1 MQRISIEN
9 FGPVKKFEADV
20 TDIMLL
26 IGPQAS
32 GKSTISKS
40 IFIFKSLKNEIL
52 TYIYVYVNALEN
64 LSLSLDNTINYIKSK
79 FFTYFGIEPDRKGFS
94 LKYQYS
100 NEKYITISG
109 SSRYNQEIKISSTL
123 EKELN
128 LLVIEI
134 SNYKIIS
141 KEQRKKSKSLEE
153 LRELESEKRLQFN
166 HFKSIVYNI
175 FEETH
180 SPVFIPAGRS
190 LMSTLAEQLQ
200 HINNPDT
207 FNYFTKFLDTL
218 DYFTKSFVERINLLR
233 YNFTV
238 DLNSLIQIED
248 IASDTGIDLSK
259 LLKKILK
266 GEYRFNFDGE
276 QERIYFNN
284 EKYVKLQY
292 ASSGQQESVWILL
305 LIFRY
310 ILDKTS
316 VFVIF
321 EEPEAHLYPETQSDI
336 VELIGLLANVYNNQ
350 IIITTHSPYILSA
363 FNNLLYAYQVGTN
376 KVGDEREAVE
386 SIVNSKSWID
396 PDRISAYFI
405 SENGYESIIDEE
417 LKLIQ
422 AEKIDSASSIIND
435 KFNDL
440 FNLLDE

>member
-20 TDIMLL
+20 TDVMLL

-40 IFIFKSLKNEIL
+40 IFIFKSLKDEIL
-52 TYIYVYVNALEN
+52 NYIYTNEVEKYSSHHVFG
-64 LSLSLDNTINYIKSK
+64 SLLIHINN
-79 FFTYFGIEPDRKGFS
+79 FFVQSFGINLDYNFFNVT
-94 LKYQYS
+94 YQYS
-100 NEKYITISG
+100 LKKEITIYKDDYKYLILIKLSLAFEHELELLIK
-109 SSRYNQEIKISSTL
+109 EIL
-123 EKELN
+123 
-128 LLVIEI
+128 
-134 SNYKIIS
+134 NYKIIF
-141 KEQRKKSKSLEE
+141 KEQQNKLKSLEE
-153 LRELESEKRLQFN
+153 LRRIELYKRLRFDY
-166 HFKSIVYNI
+166 FKLRIDQI

-180 SPVFIPAGRS
+180 SSVFIPAGRS
-190 LMSTLAEQLQ
+190 LMSTLTDQLQ
-200 HINNPDT
+200 EIKNP
-207 FNYFTKFLDTL
+207 DTL
-218 DYFTKSFVERINLLR
+218 DYFTKSFVERINLLKT
-233 YNFTV
+233 YFTD
-238 DLNSLIQIED
+238 DLNTLIQNKD
-248 IASDTGIDLSK
+248 IALNLGDDLSR

-266 GEYRFNFDGE
+266 GEYRFNGDIDK
-276 QERIYFNN
+276 ERIYFKNN
-284 EKYVKLQY
+284 QYVKLQY

-310 ILDKTS
+310 ILDETS
-316 VFVIF
+316 VFMVF

-440 FNLLDE
+440 FNLDE

>member
-20 TDIMLL
+20 TDVMLL

-32 GKSTISKS
+32 GKSTISKT
-40 IFIFKSLKNEIL
+40 IFIFKSIKDGIINNALYTKNIEKFRDPIPVLLNGVKITFLPHFGLKPDCEPFRITYRYSHNKHITINKSEDNLDIKLSFTLENELKELITEIL
-52 TYIYVYVNALEN
+52 
-64 LSLSLDNTINYIKSK
+64 
-79 FFTYFGIEPDRKGFS
+79 
-94 LKYQYS
+94 
-100 NEKYITISG
+100 
-109 SSRYNQEIKISSTL
+109 
-123 EKELN
+123 
-128 LLVIEI
+128 
-134 SNYKIIS
+134 NYKIIFQ
-141 KEQRKKSKSLEE
+141 EQRNKIKGLEE
-153 LRELESEKRLQFN
+153 FRELELNRILELKNFQS
-166 HFKSIVYNI
+166 HIDHI

-190 LMSTLAEQLQ
+190 LISTLTDKLQ
-200 HINNPDT
+200 NLKN
-207 FNYFTKFLDTL
+207 LDRV
-218 DYFTKSFVERINLLR
+218 DYFTETFVERINFLKP
-233 YNFTV
+233 YFTD
-238 DLNSLIQIED
+238 DLNTLIQNKD
-248 IASDTGIDLSK
+248 IALNLGDDLSK

-266 GEYRFNFDGE
+266 GEYRFNSDFDK
-276 QERIYFNN
+276 ERIYFNN
-284 EKYVKLQY
+284 DNYVKLQY

-310 ILDKTS
+310 ILDGTS
-316 VFVIF
+316 VFMVF

-336 VELIGLLANVYNNQ
+336 VELIGLFANVYHNQ
-350 IIITTHSPYILSA
+350 IIITTHSPYILSS

-386 SIVNSKSWID
+386 SIINSKSWID

-405 SENGYESIIDEE
+405 SENNYESIIDQE

-440 FNLLDE
+440 FNLDD

>member
-40 IFIFKSLKNEIL
+40 IVLFKSLKDEIL
-52 TYIYVYVNALEN
+52 NYIYINTFEN
-64 LSLSLDNTINYIKSK
+64 LLSLNYIIRKILI
-79 FFTYFGIEPDRKGFS
+79 YFEIQLDREGS
-94 LKYQYS
+94 IVKYQYS
-100 NEKYITISG
+100 NEKYITV
-109 SSRYNQEIKISSTL
+109 SSSETYNLEIKISSTL
-123 EKELN
+123 EQELN
-128 LLVIEI
+128 LLITEI
-134 SNYKIIS
+134 LNYKIIFQ
-141 KEQRKKSKSLEE
+141 EQQNKFKSLEE
-153 LRELESEKRLQFN
+153 LREIESDKRLQFKN
-166 HFKSIVYNI
+166 FKSRIDQI
-175 FEETH
+175 FEEKH
-180 SPVFIPAGRS
+180 SSVFIPAGRS
-190 LMSTLAEQLQ
+190 LMSTLTDQLQ
-200 HINNPDT
+200 EIKNP
-207 FNYFTKFLDTL
+207 DTL
-218 DYFTKSFVERINLLR
+218 DYFTKSFVERINLLKT
-233 YNFTV
+233 YFTD
-238 DLNSLIQIED
+238 DLNTLIQNKD
-248 IASDTGIDLSK
+248 IALNLGDDLSR

-266 GEYRFNFDGE
+266 GEYRFNADIDK
-276 QERIYFNN
+276 ERIYFKNN
-284 EKYVKLQY
+284 QYVKLQY

-310 ILDKTS
+310 ILDGTS
-316 VFVIF
+316 VFMVF

-350 IIITTHSPYILSA
+350 IIITTHSPYILSS
-363 FNNLLYAYQVGTN
+363 FNNLLYAHQVGTN
-376 KVGDEREAVE
+376 KVGDEREAVA

-440 FNLLDE
+440 FNLDE

>member
-32 GKSTISKS
+32 GKSTISKT
-40 IFIFKSLKNEIL
+40 IFIFKSLKDEIL
-52 TYIYVYVNALEN
+52 NYIYGDNLASFLPTDHRYNDLLRFIKFNFVQYFGLKPDCAEFRSTYKYSNKKQITIYKSEDNLDVKFSFTLEN
-64 LSLSLDNTINYIKSK
+64 
-79 FFTYFGIEPDRKGFS
+79 
-94 LKYQYS
+94 
-100 NEKYITISG
+100 
-109 SSRYNQEIKISSTL
+109 
-123 EKELN
+123 ELN
-128 LLVIEI
+128 LLIKEI
-134 SNYKIIS
+134 LNYKIIS
-141 KEQRKKSKSLEE
+141 QEQHNPFKSLEE
-153 LRELESEKRLQFN
+153 LRELESNRRLQFN
-166 HFKSIVYNI
+166 YFKSRIDKI

-180 SPVFIPAGRS
+180 SSVFIPAGRS
-190 LMSTLAEQLQ
+190 LMSTLTDQLQ
-200 HINNPDT
+200 EIKNP
-207 FNYFTKFLDTL
+207 DTL
-218 DYFTKSFVERINLLR
+218 DYFTKSFVERINLLKT
-233 YNFTV
+233 YFTN
-238 DLNSLIQIED
+238 DLNTLIQNKD
-248 IASDTGIDLSK
+248 VALNLADDLSR

-266 GEYRFNFDGE
+266 GEYRFNADIDK
-276 QERIYFNN
+276 ERIYFKNN
-284 EKYVKLQY
+284 QYVKLQY

-310 ILDKTS
+310 ILDETS
-316 VFVIF
+316 VFMVF
-321 EEPEAHLYPETQSDI
+321 EEPEAHLYPETQSDV

-363 FNNLLYAYQVGTN
+363 FNNLLYAYQVGKN
-376 KVGDEREAVE
+376 KIGDEREAVE

-396 PDRISAYFI
+396 PNRISAYFI

-440 FNLLDE
+440 FNLDD

>member
-9 FGPVKKFEADV
+9 FGPMKKFEAYV

-32 GKSTISKS
+32 GKSTISKT
-40 IFIFKSLKNEIL
+40 IFIFKSLKDEIL
-52 TYIYVYVNALEN
+52 NYIYGDNLASFLPTDHRYNDLLRFIKFNFVQYFGLKPDCAEFRSTYKYSNKKQITIYKSEDNLDVKFSFTLEN
-64 LSLSLDNTINYIKSK
+64 
-79 FFTYFGIEPDRKGFS
+79 
-94 LKYQYS
+94 
-100 NEKYITISG
+100 
-109 SSRYNQEIKISSTL
+109 
-123 EKELN
+123 ELN
-128 LLVIEI
+128 LLIKEI
-134 SNYKIIS
+134 LNYKIIS
-141 KEQRKKSKSLEE
+141 QEQHNPFKSLEE
-153 LRELESEKRLQFN
+153 LRELESNRRLQFN
-166 HFKSIVYNI
+166 YFKSRIDKI

-180 SPVFIPAGRS
+180 SSVFIPAGRS
-190 LMSTLAEQLQ
+190 LMSTLTDQLQ
-200 HINNPDT
+200 EIKNP
-207 FNYFTKFLDTL
+207 DTL
-218 DYFTKSFVERINLLR
+218 DYFTKSFVERINLLKT
-233 YNFTV
+233 YFTN
-238 DLNSLIQIED
+238 DLNTLIQNKD
-248 IASDTGIDLSK
+248 VALNLADDLSR

-266 GEYRFNFDGE
+266 GEYRFNADIDK
-276 QERIYFNN
+276 ERIYFKNN
-284 EKYVKLQY
+284 QYVKLQY

-310 ILDKTS
+310 ILDETS
-316 VFVIF
+316 VFMVF

-363 FNNLLYAYQVGTN
+363 FNNLLYAYQVGKN

-396 PDRISAYFI
+396 PNRISAYFI

-440 FNLLDE
+440 FNLDE

>member
-20 TDIMLL
+20 TDVMLL

-40 IFIFKSLKNEIL
+40 IFLFKSIKDEIL
-52 TYIYVYVNALEN
+52 DNIYANNLEN
-64 LSLSLDNTINYIKSK
+64 SSSLFIYLHSK
-79 FFTYFGIEPDRKGFS
+79 ILTYFGIKSDEFS
-94 LKYQYS
+94 LTYQYS
-100 NEKYITISG
+100 KEKYIKISG
-109 SSRYNQEIKISSTL
+109 SRYKTNIEVSGTLVKELDLLIQEIL
-123 EKELN
+123 
-128 LLVIEI
+128 
-134 SNYKIIS
+134 NYKIIS
-141 KEQRKKSKSLEE
+141 KEQQNIFNSLEE
-153 LRELESEKRLQFN
+153 LRELESNRRLQFN
-166 HFKSIVYNI
+166 YFKSRIDQI

-180 SPVFIPAGRS
+180 PSIFIPAGRS
-190 LMSTLAEQLQ
+190 LMSTLTDQLQ
-200 HINNPDT
+200 EIKNS
-207 FNYFTKFLDTL
+207 DTL
-218 DYFTKSFVERINLLR
+218 DYFTKSFVERINLLKT
-233 YNFTV
+233 YFTD
-238 DLNSLIQIED
+238 DLNTLIQNKD
-248 IASDTGIDLSK
+248 VALNLGDDLSR

-266 GEYRFNFDGE
+266 GEYRFNDDIDK
-276 QERIYFNN
+276 ERIYFKNN
-284 EKYVKLQY
+284 QYVKLQY

-310 ILDKTS
+310 ILDETS
-316 VFVIF
+316 VFMVF

-363 FNNLLYAYQVGTN
+363 FNNLLYAYQVGTK
-376 KVGDEREAVE
+376 KVGDERQAVE

-396 PDRISAYFI
+396 PNRISAYFI

-440 FNLLDE
+440 FNLDE

>member
-20 TDIMLL
+20 TNIMLL

-32 GKSTISKS
+32 GKSTISRS
-40 IFIFKSLKNEIL
+40 IFLFKSLKDEIL
-52 TYIYVYVNALEN
+52 NYIYGDN
-64 LSLSLDNTINYIKSK
+64 LASFLPNDHRYNDLLRFIK
-79 FFTYFGIEPDRKGFS
+79 FNFVQYFGLKPDCAEFRS
-94 LKYQYS
+94 TYQYS
-100 NEKYITISG
+100 SEKQITIYKSEDNLDVKF
-109 SSRYNQEIKISSTL
+109 SFTL
-123 EKELN
+123 ENELN
-128 LLVIEI
+128 LLITEI
-134 SNYKIIS
+134 LNYKIIS
-141 KEQRKKSKSLEE
+141 QEQHNPFKSLEE
-153 LRELESEKRLQFN
+153 LRELESNKRLQFN
-166 HFKSIVYNI
+166 YFKSRIDKI

-190 LMSTLAEQLQ
+190 LMSTLTDQLQ
-200 HINNPDT
+200 EIKNP
-207 FNYFTKFLDTL
+207 DTL
-218 DYFTKSFVERINLLR
+218 DYFTKSFVERINLLKT
-233 YNFTV
+233 YFTD
-238 DLNSLIQIED
+238 DLNTLIANKD
-248 IASDTGIDLSK
+248 AALNLGDDLSR

-266 GEYRFNFDGE
+266 GEYRFNADID
-276 QERIYFNN
+276 QERIYFKNN
-284 EKYVKLQY
+284 QYVKLQY

-310 ILDKTS
+310 ILDGTS
-316 VFVIF
+316 VFMVF

-350 IIITTHSPYILSA
+350 IIITTHSPYILSS
-363 FNNLLYAYQVGTN
+363 FNNLLYAHQVGKN

-440 FNLLDE
+440 FNLDE

>member
-20 TDIMLL
+20 TDVMLL

-40 IFIFKSLKNEIL
+40 IFIFKSIKDEIL
-52 TYIYVYVNALEN
+52 DYIYANSIEN
-64 LSLSLDNTINYIKSK
+64 LSLLLNNITSILLP
-79 FFTYFGIEPDRKGFS
+79 YFGIKLDREVS
-94 LKYQYS
+94 SVKYQYS
-100 NEKYITISG
+100 KEKYIKISG
-109 SSRYNQEIKISSTL
+109 SIYKRNIEISENL
-123 EKELN
+123 EKELDS
-128 LLVIEI
+128 LIIEI

-141 KEQRKKSKSLEE
+141 QEQHNPFKSLEE
-153 LRELESEKRLQFN
+153 LRELESNRRLQFN
-166 HFKSIVYNI
+166 YFKSRIDKI

-180 SPVFIPAGRS
+180 SSVFIPAGRS
-190 LMSTLAEQLQ
+190 LMSTLTDQLQ
-200 HINNPDT
+200 EIKNP
-207 FNYFTKFLDTL
+207 DTL
-218 DYFTKSFVERINLLR
+218 DYFTKSFVERINLLKT
-233 YNFTV
+233 YFTN
-238 DLNSLIQIED
+238 DLNTLIQNKD
-248 IASDTGIDLSK
+248 VALNLADDLSR

-266 GEYRFNFDGE
+266 GEYRFNADIDK
-276 QERIYFNN
+276 ERIYLKNN
-284 EKYVKLQY
+284 QYVKLQY

-310 ILDKTS
+310 ILDETS
-316 VFVIF
+316 VFMVF
-321 EEPEAHLYPETQSDI
+321 EEPEAHLYPETQSDV

-363 FNNLLYAYQVGTN
+363 FNNLLYAYQVGKN
-376 KVGDEREAVE
+376 KIGDEREAVE

-396 PDRISAYFI
+396 PNRISAYFI
-405 SENGYESIIDEE
+405 SENGYESIIDEK

-440 FNLLDE
+440 FNLDD

>member
-40 IFIFKSLKNEIL
+40 IVLFKSLKDEILNYIYINTFENLLSLNYIIRKIL
-52 TYIYVYVNALEN
+52 TYFEIQ
-64 LSLSLDNTINYIKSK
+64 LDREGSIV
-79 FFTYFGIEPDRKGFS
+79 
-94 LKYQYS
+94 KYQYS
-100 NEKYITISG
+100 NKKYITV
-109 SSRYNQEIKISSTL
+109 SSSETYNLEIKISSTL
-123 EKELN
+123 EQELN
-128 LLVIEI
+128 LLITEI
-134 SNYKIIS
+134 LNYKIIFQ
-141 KEQRKKSKSLEE
+141 EQQNKFKSLEE
-153 LRELESEKRLQFN
+153 LREIESDKRLQFKN
-166 HFKSIVYNI
+166 FKSRIDQI
-175 FEETH
+175 FEEKH
-180 SPVFIPAGRS
+180 SSVFIPAGRS
-190 LMSTLAEQLQ
+190 LMSTLTDQLQ
-200 HINNPDT
+200 EIKNP
-207 FNYFTKFLDTL
+207 DTL
-218 DYFTKSFVERINLLR
+218 DYFTKSFVERINLLKT
-233 YNFTV
+233 YFTD
-238 DLNSLIQIED
+238 DLNTLIQNKD
-248 IASDTGIDLSK
+248 IALNLGDDLSR

-266 GEYRFNFDGE
+266 GEYRFNGDIDK
-276 QERIYFNN
+276 ERIYFKNN
-284 EKYVKLQY
+284 QYVKLQY

-310 ILDKTS
+310 ILDETS
-316 VFVIF
+316 VFMVF

-363 FNNLLYAYQVGTN
+363 FNNLLYAYQFGTK
-376 KVGDEREAVE
+376 KVGDERQAVE

-440 FNLLDE
+440 FNLDE

>member
-32 GKSTISKS
+32 GKSTISKT
-40 IFIFKSLKNEIL
+40 IFIFKSLKDEIL
-52 TYIYVYVNALEN
+52 NYIYGDNLASFLPTDHRYNDLLRFIKFNFVQYFGLKPDCAEFRSTYKYSNKKQITIYKSEDNLDVKFSFTLEN
-64 LSLSLDNTINYIKSK
+64 
-79 FFTYFGIEPDRKGFS
+79 
-94 LKYQYS
+94 
-100 NEKYITISG
+100 
-109 SSRYNQEIKISSTL
+109 
-123 EKELN
+123 ELN
-128 LLVIEI
+128 LLIKEI
-134 SNYKIIS
+134 LNYKIIS
-141 KEQRKKSKSLEE
+141 QEQHNPFKSLEE
-153 LRELESEKRLQFN
+153 LRELESNRRLQFN
-166 HFKSIVYNI
+166 YFKSRIDKI

-180 SPVFIPAGRS
+180 SSVFIPAGRS
-190 LMSTLAEQLQ
+190 LMSTLTDQLQ
-200 HINNPDT
+200 EIKNP
-207 FNYFTKFLDTL
+207 DTL
-218 DYFTKSFVERINLLR
+218 DYFTKSFVERINLLKT
-233 YNFTV
+233 YFTN
-238 DLNSLIQIED
+238 DLNTLIQNKD
-248 IASDTGIDLSK
+248 VALNLADDLSR

-266 GEYRFNFDGE
+266 GEYRFNADIDK
-276 QERIYFNN
+276 ERIYFKNN
-284 EKYVKLQY
+284 QYVKLQY

-363 FNNLLYAYQVGTN
+363 FNNLLYAYQVGKN

-396 PDRISAYFI
+396 PNRISAYFI

-440 FNLLDE
+440 FNLDE

>member
-40 IFIFKSLKNEIL
+40 IVLFKSLKDEILNYIYINTFENLLSLNYIIRKIL
-52 TYIYVYVNALEN
+52 TYFEIQ
-64 LSLSLDNTINYIKSK
+64 LDREGSIV
-79 FFTYFGIEPDRKGFS
+79 
-94 LKYQYS
+94 KYQYS
-100 NEKYITISG
+100 NKKYITV
-109 SSRYNQEIKISSTL
+109 SSSETYNLEIKISSTL
-123 EKELN
+123 EQELN
-128 LLVIEI
+128 LLITEI
-134 SNYKIIS
+134 LNYKIIFQ
-141 KEQRKKSKSLEE
+141 EQQNKFKSLEE
-153 LRELESEKRLQFN
+153 LREIESDKRLQFKN
-166 HFKSIVYNI
+166 FKSRIDQI
-175 FEETH
+175 FEEKH
-180 SPVFIPAGRS
+180 SSVFIPAGRS
-190 LMSTLAEQLQ
+190 LMSTLTDQLQ
-200 HINNPDT
+200 EIKNP
-207 FNYFTKFLDTL
+207 DTL
-218 DYFTKSFVERINLLR
+218 DYFTKSFVERINLLKT
-233 YNFTV
+233 YFTD
-238 DLNSLIQIED
+238 DLNTLIQNKD
-248 IASDTGIDLSK
+248 VALNLGDDLSR

-266 GEYRFNFDGE
+266 GEYRFNGDIDK
-276 QERIYFNN
+276 ERIYFKNN
-284 EKYVKLQY
+284 QYVKLQY

-310 ILDKTS
+310 ILDETS
-316 VFVIF
+316 VFMVF

-363 FNNLLYAYQVGTN
+363 FNNLLYAYQFGTK
-376 KVGDEREAVE
+376 KVGDERQAVE

-440 FNLLDE
+440 FNLDE